1 MIFRT
6 LFFMLRGRRGQRLH
20 VHDLARTRL
29 RVWPSDLDILGH
41 MNNGVYLSIM
51 DLGRMDLLVRSGVWA
66 EFTKRGFYPV
76 VASETITF
84 RKSLQPWQRFDL
96 ETRIVGY
103 DAKAVYVE
111 QRFVVDGE
119 IFAQAF
125 IRGRF
130 LKKSGGVVSVAE
142 LSAAIGIDVSAFA
155 PPAWLTAWGAQ
166 VALPPTRAEA
176 PSVWDDLAG

>member
-6 LFFMLRGRRGQRLH
+6 LFFMLRGRRGPRVH
-20 VHDLARTRL
+20 VHDVARTRL
-29 RVWPSDLDILGH
+29 RVWPTDLDILGH

-111 QRFVVDGE
+111 QRFVVGGE
-119 IFAQAF
+119 VFAQAF

-130 LKKSGGVVSVAE
+130 LKKTGGVVTISE
-142 LSAAIGIDVSAFA
+142 LSGAVGIDVSSFE
-155 PPAWLTAWGAQ
+155 PPAWLAAWGSE

-176 PSVWDDLAG
+176 PSVWED